1 MKNEYDIIII
11 GGGPAGLTAGI
22 YTART
27 KLKSLLI
34 ERSAPGGKM
43 AEAIWVENYPGF
55 PEGISGYDLS
65 KLMQK
70 QAAKYGLETLMATV
84 TDIGVGDKNKTVKIT
99 DGQFSAGAVII
110 TGGSERR
117 RLDVPGE
124 KEFTGKGVS
133 YCATC
138 DGPFFQ
144 DKAVAVIGG
153 GNAAISEAI
162 HLTKFATKV
171 TVIHRRD
178 QLRATDILQ
187 ERALSEP
194 KIEFLWNTAVSV
206 ITGDKLVEGI
216 ELKNLKTGKTGDLK
230 LSGVFVSIG
239 LIPNTEYLKGI
250 VPLDD
255 YGHVITN
262 LRMETEIPGIYAA
275 GDIRHNSIRQVIAAT
290 GDGAVAAVYAKKY
303 LSE

>member
-1 MKNEYDIIII
+1 MKNDYDVIII

-34 ERSAPGGKM
+34 ERGAPGGKM
-43 AEAIWVENYPGF
+43 AEAVWVENYPGF

-65 KLMQK
+65 LLMHK
-70 QAAKYGLETLMATV
+70 QAIKYGLKTIMATV
-84 TDIGVGDKNKTVKIT
+84 NYLDVRDKKKLVKTT
-99 DGQFSAGAVII
+99 EGEFSAGAVII

-117 RLDVPGE
+117 RLDIPGE

-144 DKAVAVIGG
+144 GKAVAVIGG

-162 HLTKFATKV
+162 HLTKFASKV
-171 TVIHRRD
+171 TVIHRRES
-178 QLRATDILQ
+178 LRATAILK
-187 ERALSEP
+187 ERAFSEP
-194 KIEFLWNTAVSV
+194 KIEFLWNSIVTA
-206 ITGDKLVEGI
+206 ITGDKLVEGL
-216 ELKNLKTGKTGDLK
+216 ELKNLKTGKNNKLK
-230 LSGVFVSIG
+230 TSGVFVSIG

-250 VPLDD
+250 IPLDD
-255 YGHVITN
+255 FGHIITN
-262 LRMETEIPGIYAA
+262 LKMETEVPGIYAA
-275 GDIRHNSIRQVIAAT
+275 GDIRHNSIRQVIAAA

>member
-34 ERSAPGGKM
+34 ERSTPGGKM
-43 AEAIWVENYPGF
+43 AEAVWVENYPGF
-55 PEGISGYDLS
+55 PEGISGYELS
-65 KLMQK
+65 QLMHK
-70 QAAKYGLETLMATV
+70 QATKYGLETLLATV
-84 TDIGVGDKNKTVKIT
+84 TEIGVGDKNKIVKT
-99 DGQFSAGAVII
+99 TNGQFSALAVII

-144 DKAVAVIGG
+144 DKEVAVIGG
-153 GNAAISEAI
+153 GNAAVSEAM

-171 TVIHRRD
+171 TVVHRRD
-178 QLRATDILQ
+178 SLRATAILQ
-187 ERALSEP
+187 ERALAEP
-194 KIEFLWNTAVSV
+194 KIEFLWNSKVSS
-206 ITGDKLVEGI
+206 IIGDKFVEG
-216 ELKNLKTGKTGDLK
+216 LKVTNTKTDKISNLR

-239 LIPNTEYLKGI
+239 LMPNTEYLKSI

-255 YGHVITN
+255 YGHIITN

>member
-1 MKNEYDIIII
+1 MNNRYDIIII

-34 ERSAPGGKM
+34 EKGVPGGKM
-43 AEAIWVENYPGF
+43 AEAVWLENYPGF
-55 PEGISGYDLS
+55 PEGISGYELS
-65 KLMQK
+65 QLMHQ
-70 QAAKYGLETLMATV
+70 QATKYGLETLMSTV
-84 TDIGVGDKNKTVKIT
+84 TDIDIGDRNKVVKTT
-99 DGQFSAGAVII
+99 DGQFSARAVII

-144 DKAVAVIGG
+144 DKEVAVIGG
-153 GNAAISEAI
+153 GNAAVSEAV
-162 HLTKFATKV
+162 HLTRFASKV
-171 TVIHRRD
+171 TVVHRRD

-187 ERALSEP
+187 ERALAEP
-194 KIEFLWNTAVSV
+194 KIEFLWNTTVSA
-206 ITGDKLVEGI
+206 ITGDKFVEGLK
-216 ELKNLKTGKTGDLK
+216 LKNLKTGKTSDLK
-230 LSGVFVSIG
+230 LSGVFISIG
-239 LIPNTEYLKGI
+239 LIPNTGYLKGI

-255 YGHVITN
+255 YGHIITN